1 VSLQSLLDH
10 LGIDTDMIEIVE
22 EVDDRDRA
30 RFPIPTGYTR
40 ITTGDDSPEFD
51 CS

>member
-10 LGIDTDMIEIVE
+10 LGIDTDLIIILDT
-22 EVDDRDRA
+22 DDE
-30 RFPIPTGYTR
+30 P
-40 ITTGDDSPEFD
+40 GDEAPEFD

>member
-10 LGIDTDMIEIVE
+10 LGIDTDLIEIVE
-22 EVDDRDRA
+22 RVDDRDRA
-30 RFPIPTGYTR
+30 RFTIPTGYTH
-40 ITTGDDSPEFD
+40 ITTGDDTPEFD